1 MPGKIL
7 VADDSPNIREIL
19 KISLEGDGYTVV
31 LAEDGEM
38 ALSVVA
44 QEKPDLL
51 IMDVMMPKVNGFQ
64 VCRRVKTDRATHDV
78 PVIMLTA
85 KSAQQ
90 DVFWG
95 KDCGADEY
103 LTKPFSTKE
112 LVKTIDRLLKVRQQ
126 QQQQQSVHTSGV
138 AEELLKRHERGEDG
152 RVVHLEWD
160 PRAMD
165 IFRKKYGEFK
175 LGEAYR
181 QFRAAAEQFLKDH
194 DDPGPVELHDVNG
207 LTLVLRGGEPEA
219 KKAAAK
225 LVKRLNEIAAGL
237 YAAEDRDRGFIPFR
251 NPRTS
256 QEEKLPLLSFSPRI
270 ASDKAA

>member
-7 VADDSPNIREIL
+7 IADDSPNIREIL
-19 KISLEGDGYTVV
+19 KISLEGDGYTIV

-38 ALSVVA
+38 ALAVVA

-64 VCRRVKTDRATHDV
+64 VCRRVKTDPATQDV

-126 QQQQQSVHTSGV
+126 RSLHASGV
-138 AEELLKRHERGEDG
+138 AEELRQRHERGEDG

-175 LGEAYR
+175 LGDAYR
-181 QFRAAAEQFLKDH
+181 KFRAAAEQFLKDH

-207 LTLVLRGGEPEA
+207 ITLVLRGGAPEA
-219 KKAAAK
+219 KKSAAK
-225 LVKRLNEIAAGL
+225 LAKRLDEVAAGL

-270 ASDKAA
+270 TSDKAA

>member
-31 LAEDGEM
+31 LAEDGEQ
-38 ALSVVA
+38 ALAMVA
-44 QEKPDLL
+44 RENPDLL

-64 VCRRVKTDRATHDV
+64 VCRRVKTDRSTHDV

-103 LTKPFSTKE
+103 MTKPFSTKE
-112 LVKTIDRLLKVRQQ
+112 LVKTIERLLQIRRGQTG
-126 QQQQQSVHTSGV
+126 HASGV
-138 AEELLKRHERGEDG
+138 AEEARQRRARGEVSQIVGFD
-152 RVVHLEWD
+152 WD

-165 IFRKKYGEFK
+165 VFRKKYGEFK
-175 LGEAYR
+175 LSEAHKR
-181 QFRAAAEQFLKDH
+181 FRAAAEHFLKDQG
-194 DDPGPVELHDVNG
+194 DPGPVELHDVSG
-207 LTLVLRGGEPEA
+207 LAVVLRGSAAEA
-219 KKAAAK
+219 KKTAARLAK
-225 LVKRLNEIAAGL
+225 KLNEVAESL
-237 YAAEDRDRGFIPFR
+237 YAVEDRDRGYIPFR
-251 NPRTS
+251 DPRTS
-256 QEEKLPLLSFSPRI
+256 QEEKLPLLSFSPRV
-270 ASDKAA
+270 APDKAA

>member
-19 KISLEGDGYTVV
+19 KISLESDGYTVV
-31 LAEDGEM
+31 LAEDGES

-44 QEKPDLL
+44 SEKPDLL

-103 LTKPFSTKE
+103 MTKPFSTKE

-126 QQQQQSVHTSGV
+126 QGAHASGV
-138 AEELLKRHERGEDG
+138 AEELRQRRARGEDG
-152 RVVHLEWD
+152 RVVLLEWD
-160 PRAMD
+160 PRALD

-175 LGEAYR
+175 FGEAHR
-181 QFRAAAEQFLKDH
+181 QFREAAEQFLKDH
-194 DDPGPVELHDVNG
+194 DDPGPVEVHDVSG
-207 LTLVLRGGEPEA
+207 VEVVLRGGATEA
-219 KKAAAK
+219 KKTAAK
-225 LVKRLNEIAAGL
+225 LAKRLNEIAATL
-237 YAAEDRDRGFIPFR
+237 YASDDRERGYIPFR
-251 NPRTS
+251 DPRSS
-256 QEEKLPLLSFSPRI
+256 QEERLPLLSFSPRV

>member
-1 MPGKIL
+1 MVCECLGEDRPWLRLERGNRAAYGGHGFRALPFHAQDRCELEIDPGPTETIASQ
-7 VADDSPNIREIL
+7 VA
-19 KISLEGDGYTVV
+19 
-31 LAEDGEM
+31 
-38 ALSVVA
+38 
-44 QEKPDLL
+44 
-51 IMDVMMPKVNGFQ
+51 
-64 VCRRVKTDRATHDV
+64 
-78 PVIMLTA
+78 
-85 KSAQQ
+85 SAQQ

-126 QQQQQSVHTSGV
+126 QQQQQSVHASGV

-207 LTLVLRGGEPEA
+207 LTLVLRGGVPEA

-270 ASDKAA
+270 VPDKAA

>member
-19 KISLEGDGYTVV
+19 KLSLETDGYTVV
-31 LAEDGEM
+31 LAEDGDQ
-38 ALSVVA
+38 ALAMVE
-44 QEKPDLL
+44 QEKPDLV
-51 IMDVMMPKVNGFQ
+51 IMDIMMPRVNGFQ
-64 VCRRVKTDRATHDV
+64 VCRRLKGDRATHDL

-85 KSAQQ
+85 KSGDQ

-103 LTKPFSTKE
+103 MTKPFSTRD
-112 LVKTIDRLLKVRQQ
+112 LGKTIDRLLALGRERRAGATGGVLQEYRDRQ
-126 QQQQQSVHTSGV
+126 
-138 AEELLKRHERGEDG
+138 ARGEEGQIVNFD
-152 RVVHLEWD
+152 WD

-175 LGEAYR
+175 LGEAYKK
-181 QFRAAAEQFLKDH
+181 FRAAAEQFLKDH

-207 LTLVLRGGEPEA
+207 LTLVLRGGVPEA

-251 NPRTS
+251 NLRTS

-270 ASDKAA
+270 VPDKAA